1 MKSTKTKRFKAWVSG
16 LYTKVE
22 LNGQKAYAKYT
33 DESLTEWKLF
43 RKLKDNDKKLI
54 WTELNNSKID
64 YQVVR
69 VIDTAIISRFLESE
83 EACTFKKGDKEV
95 IVLGSDQVF
104 SYNKETKKAKK
115 VKENIDGLEPLWL
128 PTLNPAILKTIA
140 KDLEKNLEK
149 IKNETAKINLDD
161 R

>member
-43 RKLKDNDKKLI
+43 RKLKDNSEKLH
-54 WTELNNSKID
+54 WTDLNNAKID

-69 VIDTAIISRFLESE
+69 VIDSTIISRFLESE
-83 EACTFKKGDKEV
+83 EANTFKKGDNEI
-95 IVLGSDQVF
+95 IVAGADVVF
-104 SYNKETKKAKK
+104 SYNKETKKVKK
-115 VKENIDGLEPLWL
+115 VKEDLDNLEPTWL

-140 KDLEKNLEK
+140 KDLEKNLENL
-149 IKNETAKINLDD
+149 KNETAKINLDD
-161 R
+161 

>member
-43 RKLKDNDKKLI
+43 RKLKNNDKKLI
-54 WTELNNSKID
+54 WTELNNAKID

-69 VIDTAIISRFLESE
+69 VIDATIISRFLEAE
-83 EACTFKKGDKEV
+83 EACTFRKGDTEI
-95 IVLGSDQVF
+95 IVAASDELF
-104 SYNKETKKAKK
+104 SFNKNTKK
-115 VKENIDGLEPLWL
+115 VKKVKGDLDNLEPIWI

-140 KDLEKNLEK
+140 KDLEKNLEN

-161 R
+161 